1 MLVLPDS
8 LGVIILLARW
18 RSRGGV
24 NDFRSVADF
33 HWRIASSSILW
44 ARRDP
49 SPQLQQVSCHDN
61 QSHDC
66 LMMLVGFTAI
76 RRREMGWADD
86 DHPLVFLF
94 LGSSGIGK
102 RHTVCHKHL
111 NLCEWCT
118 LSFISLS
125 VFHSRPPLP
134 PAFLH
139 LPPFSLLSPS
149 FLPPFSLLSPSFP
162 SLPSPSLSLS
172 LF

>member
-1 MLVLPDS
+1 M
-8 LGVIILLARW
+8 IILLARW

-24 NDFRSVADF
+24 NNFRSVADF
-33 HWRIASSSILW
+33 HWRIASGSILW

-49 SPQLQQVSCHDN
+49 SPRLQQVSCHDN

-102 RHTVCHKHL
+102 RHTV
-111 NLCEWCT
+111 
-118 LSFISLS
+118 
-125 VFHSRPPLP
+125 
-134 PAFLH
+134 
-139 LPPFSLLSPS
+139 
-149 FLPPFSLLSPSFP
+149 
-162 SLPSPSLSLS
+162 
-172 LF
+172 

>member
-1 MLVLPDS
+1 MLPRSVRLSAIYQFVCRSVCSSTLIEVCVNILKGCGKDGLKILFLADS

-24 NDFRSVADF
+24 NNFRSVADF
-33 HWRIASSSILW
+33 HWRIASGSILW

-49 SPQLQQVSCHDN
+49 SPRLQQVSCHDN

-102 RHTVCHKHL
+102 RHTV
-111 NLCEWCT
+111 
-118 LSFISLS
+118 
-125 VFHSRPPLP
+125 
-134 PAFLH
+134 
-139 LPPFSLLSPS
+139 
-149 FLPPFSLLSPSFP
+149 
-162 SLPSPSLSLS
+162 
-172 LF
+172 